1 MSYNKIQ
8 LETLKDQIMSNC
20 GKIRDILNTK
30 YEVSYGQEAYLYN
43 DYKYIRSTI
52 DRLLSEACS
61 LKHDHA
67 DSDFF
72 NKCCTLT
79 SFVDQ
84 LNSSQAKH
92 NFEKFRNFCIQHE
105 GYRCIQKIDERYDF
119 KNVILDTSV
128 TEVVK
133 HSLHCSCNI
142 TSWKHIVNKLNR
154 RIK

>member
-30 YEVSYGQEAYLYN
+30 YEVSYGQEAYLYS
-43 DYKYIRSTI
+43 DYKCTMSTI

-61 LKHDHA
+61 LKHDPA

-72 NKCCTLT
+72 NKCCALNA
-79 SFVDQ
+79 FVAQ
-84 LNSSQAKH
+84 LNSSQAKK

-105 GYRCIQKIDERYDF
+105 GYRCIEKIDSRFDF
-119 KNVILDTSV
+119 KNVTLDTNV
-128 TEVVK
+128 IDKVF
-133 HSLHCSCNI
+133 N
-142 TSWKHIVNKLNR
+142 
-154 RIK
+154 